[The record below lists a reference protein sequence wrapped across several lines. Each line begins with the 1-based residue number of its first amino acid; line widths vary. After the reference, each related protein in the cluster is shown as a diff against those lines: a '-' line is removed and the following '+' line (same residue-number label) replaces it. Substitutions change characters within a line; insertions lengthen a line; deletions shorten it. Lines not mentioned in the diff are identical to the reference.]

1 MDIDNKVAVVTGGAS
16 GLGFATASALTE
28 AGARVAIVD
37 LHPDRTQAAAS
48 RISALG
54 ISCDVANAAA
64 GQAAM
69 SEIVDKLGAPH
80 VLVNC
85 AGIAPGKRI
94 IGRSGPMDLEEFE
107 RVVRVNLIGTF
118 NWLRLAAH
126 RMAANAP
133 DATGERGV
141 IVNTASVAAYEAQIG
156 QAAYGASK
164 GGVAALT
171 LPAAREFASH
181 GIRVAAIAPGLMGT
195 AMVDAMTEEVRQ
207 AVIDTIPF
215 PRRFGKPEEFA
226 DLAMTIIRNPM
237 MNGSVHRLDA
247 ALRMQG

>member
-16 GLGFATASALTE
+16 GLGFATASALIE
-28 AGARVAIVD
+28 AGARVALVD